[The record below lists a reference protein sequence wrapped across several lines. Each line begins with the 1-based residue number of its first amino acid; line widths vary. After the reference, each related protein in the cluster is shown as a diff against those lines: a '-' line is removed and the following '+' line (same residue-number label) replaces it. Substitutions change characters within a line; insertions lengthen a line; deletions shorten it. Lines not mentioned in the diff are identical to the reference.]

1 MTKIF
6 SWGFGDNN
14 DNNDDDNQVE
24 MSEVE
29 KIPPEVEAAMEGL
42 AEALTEFIIK
52 KDHHGGDTDEEKAK
66 YKADHDRYDQLQE
79 HMTKGKG
86 TSTSKTDGYKLR
98 AVAMTVYAAAFAN
111 GECIHDNLMAEDILG
126 MADRLDELDLK
137 ESEIGSADGH

>member
-6 SWGFGDNN
+6 SWSFGDNN

-86 TSTSKTDGYKLR
+86 TSTSNIEY
-98 AVAMTVYAAAFAN
+98 
-111 GECIHDNLMAEDILG
+111 
-126 MADRLDELDLK
+126 
-137 ESEIGSADGH
+137 